1 MEGTGHTGQFLT
13 FCSSF
18 SQTLGKLFAA
28 YCSEFVK
35 VTDDHQ
41 LIASS

>member
-1 MEGTGHTGQFLT
+1 MEGPGHTGQFLT

-18 SQTLGKLFAA
+18 SQTLGELFAA

-35 VTDDHQ
+35 ITHDHQ
-41 LIASS
+41 LITRS